1 MIDNFDEIFPA
12 NKVDE
17 AANKLISIIKDQ
29 ASSELKEELEH
40 LKQEAFKYKEYWEL
54 AAEKNRE
61 YGKQIAE
68 IEAQKESNDIAEMI
82 IAGCKNLDE
91 ARFDNLLS
99 AIYEPT
105 FPQLDLQHRY
115 PAWVYFICKYYDHKA
130 EVIKMLKQFNFIKYP
145 TDIDKFR
152 LPVDFTEEEL
162 DYFIEHMYHNVVCN
176 NDYYRWNNLE
186 WWYNKGTWSIQDMYS
201 RSDCGYS
208 EIPYQYI
215 FLNPKMYTA
224 ERLAK
229 IAKRIVRNHDTHL
242 IKGVVEWMKPDTNGL
257 THFINNI
264 IREMEDEMG
273 EAGSKYKVDSSILE
287 FLYHYMDLIYVSWV
301 FDEIYEKYVH
311 EYTHIDVML
320 KFPAKYFIKWV
331 EQYPKSVGTI
341 LASDKIAPK
350 VKLDIMNA
358 IATNLSNSIGDE
370 TNE

>member
-17 AANKLISIIKDQ
+17 AANKLINIIKDQ
-29 ASSELKEELEH
+29 ASNELKEELEH
-40 LKQEAFKYKEYWEL
+40 YKQEAFKYREYWEL
-54 AAEKNRE
+54 AAEKNRDYE
-61 YGKQIAE
+61 KQIAE
-68 IEAQKESNDIAEMI
+68 IEAQKEVNDIAEMI
-82 IAGCKNLDE
+82 IIGCKNLDE

-99 AIYEPT
+99 AIYTPT

-130 EVIKMLKQFNFIKYP
+130 EVIQMLKKFNFIKYP
-145 TDIDKFR
+145 ADIDQFR
-152 LPVDFTEEEL
+152 LPIDFTEEEL

-208 EIPYQYI
+208 EIPFQYV

-229 IAKRIVRNHDTHL
+229 IAKRIVRNHDIHL
-242 IKGVVEWMKPDTNGL
+242 INGVIEWMKPDTNGL

-273 EAGSKYKVDSSILE
+273 EAGSRYKVDSSILE
-287 FLYHYMDLIYVSWV
+287 FLYRYMDLISVNWV
-301 FDEIYEKYVH
+301 FDEIYKKYVH
-311 EYTHIDVML
+311 EYTNIDVML

-341 LASDKIAPK
+341 LASDKIAPR
-350 VKLDIMNA
+350 VKLDIMLVVS
-358 IATNLSNSIGDE
+358 TNLSNSIGDE